1 MDWQLWVAIGL
12 VAAALSTFVTVRMR
26 HAQHVFDDITH
37 VDRPAVVPADEL
49 AHRRAHRA
57 EPEAGRHRKHG

>member
-1 MDWQLWVAIGL
+1 MYWQLWVAIGI
-12 VAAALSTFVTVRMR
+12 VAAAMLLLLATRLR

-49 AHRRAHRA
+49 AHRRSHRVA
-57 EPEAGRHRKHG
+57 PEHGRHRKHG